1 MCPTPS
7 QRDRGRGQCADTDTA
22 PCAALQAALGNTR
35 TNQAVNFSSAL
46 CHLQGTP
53 VEVKTNQFQGNIQNP
68 NVQMCHMCMRLV
80 FGRTA
85 GMADAELDF
94 QTGDAGASATYPM
107 QCSALRKNG
116 FVVLKGR
123 PCKIV
128 EMSTSKTGKHGHA
141 KVHLV
146 GIDIFSGKKYEDIC
160 PSTHNMDV
168 PNIKRMDYQ
177 LIGIQD
183 GYLSLLQDS
192 GEVREDLKIPDGD
205 LGKEIESKHD
215 AGEEILITVL
225 NAMDE
230 EAAIGIKALGK

>member
-1 MCPTPS
+1 MTHRAEPWGREGPS
-7 QRDRGRGQCADTDTA
+7 SACGMWEGAA
-22 PCAALQAALGNTR
+22 PGHRAGLVPSPALGAGTFF
-35 TNQAVNFSSAL
+35 TDFSAAAGVFFSCLPPTCRRKHVCGAAA
-46 CHLQGTP
+46 
-53 VEVKTNQFQGNIQNP
+53 
-68 NVQMCHMCMRLV
+68 RLSPC
-80 FGRTA
+80 FLSRPIT
-85 GMADAELDF
+85 MADDLDF
-94 QTGDAGASATYPM
+94 ETGDAGASATFPM

-146 GIDIFSGKKYEDIC
+146 GIDIFTGKKYEDIC

-168 PNIKRMDYQ
+168 PNIKRNDFQ

-192 GEVREDLKIPDGD
+192 GDVREDLRLPEGD
-205 LGKEIESKHD
+205 LGKEIEQKYD
-215 AGEEILITVL
+215 CGEEILITVL
-225 NAMDE
+225 SAMTE
-230 EAAIGIKALGK
+230 EAAVAIKAMAK